1 MGGAP
6 AEQEATALRCAALER
21 RLQESDAER
30 ARLSAAL
37 TAASA
42 HATALTATANVMGE
56 ELRRGKL
63 ERQLLSSVCATLE
76 AASEDRAARHINAVR
91 HGKQLLAEL
100 QETQVALLNAHVSGS
115 SMRMAAAQQQRDT
128 ESKLAEAEA
137 RVALL
142 EADIGALTCRGSSA
156 LPTEG
161 SLIPVDPSEE
171 LLRHMRR
178 RNRVGAPLL
187 REQHH
192 GTLIR
197 APNRA
202 AGIGRERSSPRP
214 LTEAWR

>member
-6 AEQEATALRCAALER
+6 AEQDATALRCAALER

-42 HATALTATANVMGE
+42 HATALTATANAMGE

-63 ERQLLSSVCATLE
+63 EQQLQSSVCATLE
-76 AASEDRAARHINAVR
+76 AAAEDRAARHINAVH

-100 QETQVALLNAHVSGS
+100 QETQVALLNAHASGS
-115 SMRMAAAQQQRDT
+115 SVRMAAAQRQRDS

-142 EADIGALTCRGSSA
+142 QADIGVLTCRGSSA
-156 LPTEG
+156 LPNEG
-161 SLIPVDPSEE
+161 SLIPVDPSEQ

-178 RNRVGAPLL
+178 RNRVGAP
-187 REQHH
+187 
-192 GTLIR
+192 
-197 APNRA
+197 P
-202 AGIGRERSSPRP
+202 
-214 LTEAWR
+214 